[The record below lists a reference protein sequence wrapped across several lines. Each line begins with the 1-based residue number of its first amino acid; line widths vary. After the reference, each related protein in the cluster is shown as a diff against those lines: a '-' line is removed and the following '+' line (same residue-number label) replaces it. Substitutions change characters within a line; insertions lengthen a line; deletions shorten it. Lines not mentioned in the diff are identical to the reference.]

1 MRCALVTLAGFVFAS
16 CASVETPGDRA
27 TLQLDNAVA
36 AYIAAHRAQEGFPA
50 TKQEFAAWAAKHNL
64 PLDLS
69 AFMQLDW
76 YPHKKYLQI
85 NWKTATGKRRERIAF
100 YSYEPI

>member
-1 MRCALVTLAGFVFAS
+1 MRWGLVTLAGFVLAS
-16 CASVETPGDRA
+16 CASVETAGDRA
-27 TLQLDNAVA
+27 TRQLDNAVA
-36 AYIAAHRAQEGFPA
+36 AYIAAHRAQEGFPP

-69 AFMQLDW
+69 VFTQLDW
-76 YPHKKYLQI
+76 YPHKKFLQV
-85 NWKTATGKRRERIAF
+85 NWKTATGRRREAIAF